1 MEDAKTGETLYTY
14 IRYLSV
20 SLLSPGKWQVNETGE
35 TIEYVLHSFDASDQQ
50 SKRIESSSGQSF
62 LAEARSFATEMGVE
76 MYDG

>member
-20 SLLSPGKWQVNETGE
+20 SLLSPVNETGE
-35 TIEYVLHSFDASDQQ
+35 TIEYVLHSFDVSDQQ